1 MVKRSLCLFW
11 FCVALCLPVLSEQST
26 FSLDE
31 AIATALKN
39 NPDILRS
46 EKEIEIA
53 RARTLQLEAF
63 PNPEVVFSNEGI
75 PFRSAGGGRELSL
88 GFRQLVEFP
97 GKRGLRKAI
106 GQAGQNISEANLESG
121 RLQLITRV
129 KKAYWRAAY
138 SETALAHLGSIL
150 ETLKEYQEMAAI
162 RFKAGE
168 VPSTDVLRGRLE
180 EVRLQ
185 NEIIEARQ
193 RLQEDRALLWLIM
206 GAEAAETYPGL
217 EKMSFVPLTRKLE
230 ELRTAA
236 SQRPSLRALREELA
250 LRTTAVA
257 LAKKSLYPDLRLGL
271 FYPSLSASG
280 WGFELELSI
289 PLWRKSF
296 QGQILEGEAL
306 REQGAISLAFAAR
319 RIMNRVGAS
328 YARAQAASD
337 QVILIE
343 TSLLKDAADLLSAGI
358 TNYQYGRIDSL
369 NLMDIYRMD
378 REAGLEHLRAL
389 LNYHLSLADLDAAG
403 EDPGW
408 IGE

>member
-1 MVKRSLCLFW
+1 
-11 FCVALCLPVLSEQST
+11 
-26 FSLDE
+26 
-31 AIATALKN
+31 
-39 NPDILRS
+39 
-46 EKEIEIA
+46 
-53 RARTLQLEAF
+53 
-63 PNPEVVFSNEGI
+63 
-75 PFRSAGGGRELSL
+75 
-88 GFRQLVEFP
+88 
-97 GKRGLRKAI
+97 
-106 GQAGQNISEANLESG
+106 
-121 RLQLITRV
+121 
-129 KKAYWRAAY
+129 
-138 SETALAHLGSIL
+138 
-150 ETLKEYQEMAAI
+150 MAAI

-168 VPSTDVLRGRLE
+168 APSTDVLRGRLE

-193 RLQEDRALLWLIM
+193 RLREDEASLWLIM

-217 EKMSFVPLTRKLE
+217 EKMSFVPLTTKLE

-306 REQGAISLAFAAR
+306 REQGAISLASAAR
-319 RIMNRVGAS
+319 RIMNRVDTS
-328 YARAQAASD
+328 YAHAQAASD
-337 QVILIE
+337 QVSLIE

-378 REAGLEHLRAL
+378 REARLEHLRAL
-389 LNYHLSLADLDAAG
+389 LNYHLFLADLDAAG